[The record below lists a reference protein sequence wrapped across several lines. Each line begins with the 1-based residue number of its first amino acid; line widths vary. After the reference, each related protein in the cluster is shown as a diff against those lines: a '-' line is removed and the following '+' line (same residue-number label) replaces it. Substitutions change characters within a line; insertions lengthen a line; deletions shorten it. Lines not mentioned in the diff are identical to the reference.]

1 MERLDN
7 RFPNRKNPRL
17 KQYDYATENY
27 YFVTI
32 CTADKKCIFGS
43 PNHLNTF
50 GKLSKEGLQLIGT
63 HFSTVKV
70 DKFVVM
76 PNHIHAIIILS
87 ADSVKLTTV
96 VGSYKSYVTKKI
108 HEIDPKIKV
117 WQSSFHDHVIR
128 NQQSYEKNLELYRI
142 QSHEMGRR
150 LFLLNLVRWSVGA
163 CPRPTRSHQ

>member
-1 MERLDN
+1 MYMERLDN

-87 ADSVKLTTV
+87 ADGVKLTTV

-108 HEIDPKIKV
+108 HQIDPHIKV
-117 WQSSFHDHVIR
+117 WQTSFHDHVLR
-128 NQQSYEKNLELYRI
+128 NRQAYEKIWNYIEYNPMKWEEDCFYSKI
-142 QSHEMGRR
+142 
-150 LFLLNLVRWSVGA
+150 
-163 CPRPTRSHQ
+163 

>member
-1 MERLDN
+1 MERPDN

-32 CTADKKCIFGS
+32 CTGEKKCIFGS

-50 GKLSKEGLQLIGT
+50 GKFSKEGLQLIET
-63 HFSTVKV
+63 HFPTVKV

-87 ADSVKLTTV
+87 ADYVKLTTV

-108 HEIDPKIKV
+108 HQIDPHIKV
-117 WQSSFHDHVIR
+117 WQASFHDHVIR
-128 NQQSYEKNLELYRI
+128 NQQAYEKIWNYIEYNPMKWEEDCFYSKI
-142 QSHEMGRR
+142 
-150 LFLLNLVRWSVGA
+150 
-163 CPRPTRSHQ
+163 